1 MGGSGPTGRMQTTYR
16 NRNRG
21 YQRLRVWE
29 DAVAFY
35 AGVCRVFRAWPY
47 ELRRVAANQIAAA
60 DSIHRNIAEGYCR
73 RSINEY
79 IQHLYV
85 ALASLGECVSGLGAY
100 RHADQVE
107 PEEHDALDAAAFKL
121 ENGLSRLIES
131 LEAKRDKGDWI
142 DRMVVRESN
151 AAYETAGARS
161 ATRGESSGRR
171 PTVPLSHRSTTPT
184 IHHSAPEARTA

>member
-47 ELRRVAANQIAAA
+47 ELRRVEANQIAAA

-100 RHADQVE
+100 RSADQVK
-107 PEEHDALDAAAFKL
+107 PADHDALDAAAFKL
-121 ENGLSRLIES
+121 ENGLSRLIEAI
-131 LEAKRDKGDWI
+131 EAKREKGDWI

-151 AAYETAGARS
+151 AAYETAA
-161 ATRGESSGRR
+161 ALPAAIEESSVRR
-171 PTVPLSHRSTTPT
+171 SMAPLLHRSTTPT
-184 IHHSAPEARTA
+184 THRSAPEARTA